1 MDSHIP
7 RTYTRMYSQPMTIGT
22 RLDQAMKEAG
32 YESQS
37 ALARASKV
45 PQPTIN
51 RILKGAGE
59 KGPEAATVRK
69 LAEACN
75 VSFEW
80 LNEGIGE
87 KKRASLRLAHS
98 AAHQVEDPD
107 KIDASQLLTLID
119 LFRQST
125 AEGRQFILDSATEA
139 EKLAGVESL
148 LVTRN
153 KT

>member
-1 MDSHIP
+1 MNN
-7 RTYTRMYSQPMTIGT
+7 IGT

-32 YESQS
+32 FESQS

-51 RILKGAGE
+51 RILQGGGAR
-59 KGPEAATVRK
+59 GPEAATVRK

-87 KKRASLRLAHS
+87 KNRVGLTLAHS
-98 AAHQVEDPD
+98 AAPAEEDPD
-107 KIDASQLLTLID
+107 KIDASQLLALID

-125 AEGRQFILDSATEA
+125 PAGRQFILDSATEA
-139 EKLAGVESL
+139 EKLSGAESW
-148 LVTRN
+148 VSARN
-153 KT
+153 KP